1 MDKQVKGTRKVGI
14 YGSQLVMSAI
24 GACLQEKPEFDVQ
37 RIKGLLPN
45 IIDQSDAAPPDVI
58 LFDLAA
64 AQPDFAIPL
73 IHTHP
78 GILLIGVDLANNKM
92 LVLSGKKS
100 CLITAEDLVQAIQTV
115 VSGVN
120 LSGRRSKY
128 HKSNRGEV
136 RRIPGSER
144 EAT

>member
-58 LFDLAA
+58 LFDLATT
-64 AQPDFAIPL
+64 QPDFAIPL

-78 GILLIGVDLANNKM
+78 GILLIGVNLANNKM

-115 VSGVN
+115 V
-120 LSGRRSKY
+120 L
-128 HKSNRGEV
+128 E
-136 RRIPGSER
+136 
-144 EAT
+144 